1 MRTNAT
7 SFLRRSARARPSGV
21 AVLVPKE
28 EQEYAEPISRVNQ
41 RSFFGA
47 QALCPSIA
55 MRLRITLIVLYN
67 DGLGSTKTREAS
79 FIKGP
84 VLVHLSVDS

>member
-1 MRTNAT
+1 
-7 SFLRRSARARPSGV
+7 
-21 AVLVPKE
+21 
-28 EQEYAEPISRVNQ
+28 VNQ